1 MFNTKEAELYKRI
14 TELEKDLAV
23 EKAIQKEF
31 RTHCQEKQE
40 FLIKQF
46 NKLNATKNAQKNE
59 SEVMN

>member
-23 EKAIQKEF
+23 EQAIQKEF
-31 RTHCQEKQE
+31 RTNCQTRQE
-40 FLIKQF
+40 FLAKQI
-46 NKLNATKNAQKNE
+46 NKLNTDKNVQKDE

>member
-40 FLIKQF
+40 FFIKQF
-46 NKLNATKNAQKNE
+46 TKLNTVKNVQKDE
-59 SEVMN
+59 SEVKN